1 MALDLSASSRFAPC
15 LTPIQTW
22 FDTLREVVVTRGMFQ
37 GSHLEVDNSTN
48 GPHWVLGPFRSGVHG
63 TYRRLAQAPHQAV
76 HIHCRDAPASA
87 ARCSNGSPRTTT
99 PTVRLFAKSLRNRFF
114 SNRSPKFLRD
124 FVDDIT
130 PAMTPLENAHFRVPR
145 RISASLNPSP
155 IGGRVQGADKRA
167 RANCRLSVP
176 PWCPC

>member
-48 GPHWVLGPFRSGVHG
+48 GPHGSSGHFDQASTEPTG
-63 TYRRLAQAPHQAV
+63 ASPSCPHSLSRRASGCGALLQRLAA
-76 HIHCRDAPASA
+76 DD
-87 ARCSNGSPRTTT
+87 NTD
-99 PTVRLFAKSLRNRFF
+99 RLFAKSLRNRFF

-124 FVDDIT
+124 FVDDIA
-130 PAMTPLENAHFRVPR
+130 PAMTPLENAHFQVPR
-145 RISASLNPSP
+145 RISAPLNPSP
-155 IGGRVQGADKRA
+155 IGGRVQGADKRM
-167 RANCRLSVP
+167 VP
-176 PWCPC
+176 MLITT